1 MSLKS
6 LLIFNKRFCLFLLI
20 ALVPAITG
28 CKSSPKLNQ
37 RIGAFFGCP
46 LGMEFPE
53 PDELGHH
60 QFNSGWSER
69 NGMVYTCRGGFI
81 DIAHLRESAD
91 RTRYLREITR
101 QNLIDSRPD
110 FSFQMIEPSIYTITI
125 HYPEHW
131 ARLSP
136 DQQQAIADTVSIRLG
151 QYLAHTSTVWHEIV
165 TWFGFASVAFLPE
178 HPSSFSWEDTYSDL
192 LGTRL
197 AAQAMEDSQQDFD
210 HAMTVLINRQM
221 QELCIQSAAA
231 AELAEHSVKEKWF
244 HNDFYFLIRM
254 NKRNFDTGDDDG
266 FITPWLIPGIC
277 TETEPLSYPVPDLN
291 FASQWGFTFEVE
303 MKPSEKER
311 IPILAIIYPDGSG
324 TNLQPENDFPAI
336 LQYIESQAKEKYGP
350 EVDVPRL

>member
-1 MSLKS
+1 MP
-6 LLIFNKRFCLFLLI
+6 LLIFDKRFYLILL
-20 ALVPAITG
+20 AAVVPAITG
-28 CKSSPKLNQ
+28 CRTSPKLSQ
-37 RIGAFFGCP
+37 RVGAFFGCP

-53 PDELGHH
+53 PDELGNH
-60 QFNSGWSER
+60 QYNSGWSEQ

-91 RTRYLREITR
+91 RTRYLREIA
-101 QNLIDSRPD
+101 QQHLIQGQPG
-110 FSFQMIEPSIYTITI
+110 FSFQIIEPSIYTITI

-131 ARLSP
+131 ASLSP
-136 DQQQAIADTVSIRLG
+136 DQQKAIADSVSIRLG

-210 HAMTVLINRQM
+210 TALTKLINRQM
-221 QELCIQSAAA
+221 QELCIQSAAV
-231 AELAEHSVKEKWF
+231 AELAEHTVKEKWF

-291 FASQWGFTFEVE
+291 FASQSGFRFEVE

-311 IPILAIIYPDGSG
+311 TPILAIIYPDGSG
-324 TNLQPENDFPAI
+324 TNLQPESDFPTI
-336 LQYIESQAKEKYGP
+336 LQYIEEQAREKYGP